1 MHLLVARD
9 RDEVAVPAAVRAER
23 DVDVEV
29 TDDGGTVGE
38 VPGASA
44 PVRYPRRVAV
54 NRTVLFVALP
64 LGAIV
69 AVAAYLFGPLLIGIA
84 LAALAVVLLLLVLF
98 VNFTGPG
105 KRLGGWL
112 GRLLVRTRVGRK
124 LARSQLRQQAKRQ
137 GVRTVDVAGR
147 PLSDVELQLELID
160 TPETRKLKNQLK
172 TLNPQQRAQAIR
184 MLQAQME
191 EAERTGKPP
200 EVPTG
205 AAQGGMPRM
214 SGRPVTRPPRA
225 KRSKKRR

>member
-1 MHLLVARD
+1 MTAGYADAWCATLA
-9 RDEVAVPAAVRAER
+9 
-23 DVDVEV
+23 
-29 TDDGGTVGE
+29 G
-38 VPGASA
+38 
-44 PVRYPRRVAV
+44 VAV

-64 LGAIV
+64 LGGVV
-69 AVAAYLFGPLLIGIA
+69 ALAAYFFGPLLVGIV

-112 GRLLVRTRVGRK
+112 GRLLVRTRLGRRMAK
-124 LARSQLRQQAKRQ
+124 SQLRQQAKRA
-137 GVRTVDVAGR
+137 GVRTVDAAGR

-205 AAQGGMPRM
+205 AAQAGMPRM